1 MAFSR
6 NILVSVVISYFAVA
20 SAFSNLPFALRSVS
34 SQSRLAPLASE
45 VARGPDE
52 YPRRHKEFSELE
64 PLPQNEIRRR
74 RMEIDNEKRSQFVTF
89 GDELWDLRSEMERL
103 SSYLV
108 DAMTQG
114 KESEE
119 RKTRSKLREVE
130 QKDPELVYMLE
141 KVACRDAL
149 AENRMEDAALHQER
163 ATVARSCLPQFNLE
177 GLWVGKYGA
186 HGYELINVTY
196 VDDTLI
202 AEKITGDRNVPRGE
216 LTFKVDLDPLKIFKT
231 PAGGTQHKSG
241 KGFDFSGEQAKL
253 DPIKLTDKA
262 ARRWGTSQLPRYSGL
277 GQVAEE
283 GFKNSQMMDGQLII
297 IGQEYFSFAWLPIE
311 QQIFFGRPSPEL
323 ILKML
328 RESGIGPLRSRSF
341 DEPPSLNDDVD
352 ILKSFAARCM
362 EVTQEYEDDLSIM
375 DSPTLSC
382 IWHDSSEECY
392 FE

>member
-6 NILVSVVISYFAVA
+6 ILVALLASSYV

-34 SQSRLAPLASE
+34 SRSRLVPLASE
-45 VARGPDE
+45 VAKGPDD
-52 YPRRHKEFSELE
+52 YQRRNMEFSELE
-64 PLPQNEIRRR
+64 PLPQSELRRQ
-74 RMEIDNEKRSQFVTF
+74 RMELDMKRKSQFVNF
-89 GDELWDLRSEMERL
+89 GDELWSLRSEMERL
-103 SSYLV
+103 SSNLV
-108 DAMTQG
+108 DAMNQG
-114 KESEE
+114 EETKEK
-119 RKTRSKLREVE
+119 KTRDKLREVE

-141 KVACRDAL
+141 KAACRDAL
-149 AENRMEDAALHQER
+149 AENRKEDAAFHEER
-163 ATVARSCLPQFNLE
+163 AIVARSCLPQFNLE
-177 GLWVGKYGA
+177 GLWVGKYGT

-202 AEKITGDRNVPRGE
+202 AEKVTGDRNVPRGE

-231 PAGGTQHKSG
+231 VGRG
-241 KGFDFSGEQAKL
+241 KKTNKNNLFDFLGEQAKL
-253 DPIKLTDKA
+253 EPIKLTDKA

-283 GFKNSQMMDGQLII
+283 GFKNCQWMDGQLII

-323 ILKML
+323 TLKML
-328 RESGIGPLRSRSF
+328 RDSGVGPLRSRSF
-341 DEPPSLNDDVD
+341 DAPPSLNEDVD
-352 ILKSFAARCM
+352 TLKSYAARCM
-362 EVTQEYEDDLSIM
+362 EVTQEYEDELSIM

-382 IWHDSSEECY
+382 IWHDSSDECY